1 MNSGSRLREL
11 MSILG
16 KTAEELCKECGLPKS
31 SVSMWLNNNRSM
43 RADKIGIISERYGV
57 DPAWLMGYDVPMYR
71 DKQDDLDAFGRYL
84 DSIGWKV
91 RKVDSDMRE
100 ISDESVSVRIP
111 NSKYLAFEDKIR
123 KECTN
128 VVLEFLSESLA
139 KRYRSKDSLP
149 IAAHGDGAS
158 IGEISD
164 DLEIL
169 NGIEKDGE

>member
-1 MNSGSRLREL
+1 
-11 MSILG
+11 MSVLN
-16 KTAEELCKECGLPKS
+16 KTAEVISKECGIPKS
-31 SVSMWLNNNRSM
+31 SISMWLNNNRSM
-43 RADKIGIISERYGV
+43 RADKIGIIADRYGV

-71 DKQDDLDAFGRYL
+71 GQQNSLDAFGRYL
-84 DSIGWKV
+84 DNIGWKV

-123 KECTN
+123 MECTN
-128 VVLEFLSESLA
+128 GILEFLSESLA

-169 NGIEKDGE
+169 DGIEKDGK